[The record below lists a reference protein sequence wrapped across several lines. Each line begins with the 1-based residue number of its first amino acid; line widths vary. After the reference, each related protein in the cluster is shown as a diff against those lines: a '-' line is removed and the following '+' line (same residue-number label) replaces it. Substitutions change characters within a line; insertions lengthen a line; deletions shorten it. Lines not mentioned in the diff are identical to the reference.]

1 LVVAAHRPDQRAYIN
16 NTLLSF
22 LRYDNAKVRVAAIE
36 CQMQILDRLGEE
48 WTSML
53 SQMLPFISEAQ
64 EDGDEEVEKKTRQ
77 WIKKLEDTIGEGISG
92 MLQ

>member
-1 LVVAAHRPDQRAYIN
+1 MRHDKAVVRA
-16 NTLLSF
+16 
-22 LRYDNAKVRVAAIE
+22 AAIG
-36 CQMQILDRLGEE
+36 CQMQLLESMGEE

-64 EDGDEEVEKKTRQ
+64 EDGDVNVERQ
-77 WIKKLEDTIGEGISG
+77 TKLWMKKLEETIGESISG